1 VVASLV
7 LASPYLVPKLI
18 SQRASFPLF
27 SSLPPASIAL
37 SSKAAMQTGKVG
49 RHLTDQLF
57 GCLLSPV
64 SAVSCCLTFLPR
76 SLVSSLDLLSLTYL
90 YLPQWLK
97 SIHLQAQLS

>member
-1 VVASLV
+1 MVASLV

-18 SQRASFPLF
+18 SQRACFALF

-49 RHLTDQLF
+49 RYLTDQLS
-57 GCLLSPV
+57 GCWLSPI

-76 SLVSSLDLLSLTYL
+76 SLVSSLDLPSLTYL
-90 YLPQWLK
+90 YLPQWPR
-97 SIHLQAQLS
+97 SIHLRAQLS